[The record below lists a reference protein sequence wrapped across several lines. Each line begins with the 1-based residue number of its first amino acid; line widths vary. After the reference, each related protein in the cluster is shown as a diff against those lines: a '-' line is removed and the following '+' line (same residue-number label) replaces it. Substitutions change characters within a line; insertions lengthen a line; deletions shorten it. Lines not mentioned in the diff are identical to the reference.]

1 MAGDMKK
8 PRVSEIAKL
17 AGVSTATVSKVINGR
32 EGVSSSTRA
41 RIEKIMEESGYS
53 KSLVT
58 TKTSQ
63 TIELVLT
70 EVMANGINAMIAET
84 SKYVKS
90 MPIGITITQT
100 GRGKRSEESFRE
112 ILNRNPLG
120 VILLLSNA
128 TEREKTLLRSRNI
141 PFVIIDSIGEGSQ
154 DTLGVGIDNW
164 TGGLI
169 ATEHLIKLGH
179 QRIGIITGPQNAESA
194 QARYSGYATALRRAG
209 IQLDPELVAYG
220 DYMPERGYECA
231 CQLLD
236 LPAAKRPT
244 AIFACNDV
252 TALNVYRA
260 ARQRGLSLPA
270 DLSVVGFDN
279 VYPAQYLY
287 PALTTISQPFD
298 MIARDL
304 GEFWLL
310 DQWST
315 VGLHGWIRSP
325 LNYGSSRTILRLF
338 TSAFFH
344 AAHARRPRYV
354 QLLDEHRHAARHRA
368 QPVADR
374 LERWANRRTN
384 RRCAHAGRPW
394 KPP

>member
-84 SKYVKS
+84 TEYVKS

-220 DYMPERGYECA
+220 DTCRNAATSAHANCSTCPPPNGRLRSSHATTSRRSTCTA
-231 CQLLD
+231 
-236 LPAAKRPT
+236 LPANA
-244 AIFACNDV
+244 AC
-252 TALNVYRA
+252 
-260 ARQRGLSLPA
+260 PC
-270 DLSVVGFDN
+270 
-279 VYPAQYLY
+279 P
-287 PALTTISQPFD
+287 LTCRSS
-298 MIARDL
+298 A
-304 GEFWLL
+304 
-310 DQWST
+310 ST
-315 VGLHGWIRSP
+315 TCTRHNTCTRRSP
-325 LNYGSSRTILRLF
+325 PSASRST
-338 TSAFFH
+338 
-344 AAHARRPRYV
+344 
-354 QLLDEHRHAARHRA
+354 
-368 QPVADR
+368 
-374 LERWANRRTN
+374 
-384 RRCAHAGRPW
+384 
-394 KPP
+394 

>member
-84 SKYVKS
+84 SEYVKS

-164 TGGLI
+164 TGGL
-169 ATEHLIKLGH
+169 
-179 QRIGIITGPQNAESA
+179 Q
-194 QARYSGYATALRRAG
+194 
-209 IQLDPELVAYG
+209 
-220 DYMPERGYECA
+220 
-231 CQLLD
+231 
-236 LPAAKRPT
+236 
-244 AIFACNDV
+244 
-252 TALNVYRA
+252 
-260 ARQRGLSLPA
+260 
-270 DLSVVGFDN
+270 
-279 VYPAQYLY
+279 
-287 PALTTISQPFD
+287 
-298 MIARDL
+298 
-304 GEFWLL
+304 WL
-310 DQWST
+310 
-315 VGLHGWIRSP
+315 
-325 LNYGSSRTILRLF
+325 
-338 TSAFFH
+338 
-344 AAHARRPRYV
+344 
-354 QLLDEHRHAARHRA
+354 RHRA
-368 QPVADR
+368 ASRRDPAGSRAGR
-374 LERWANRRTN
+374 LRRL
-384 RRCAHAGRPW
+384 HAGTRLRVRMPTARPARRQTADCDLRMQRRHGAQRVPRC
-394 KPP
+394 PPTRPVPAR

>member
-84 SKYVKS
+84 TEYVKS

-128 TEREKTLLRSRNI
+128 TEREKHYCVRATFPSSLSTPSAKGRRTRSAWA
-141 PFVIIDSIGEGSQ
+141 S
-154 DTLGVGIDNW
+154 T
-164 TGGLI
+164 
-169 ATEHLIKLGH
+169 
-179 QRIGIITGPQNAESA
+179 TGP
-194 QARYSGYATALRRAG
+194 AG
-209 IQLDPELVAYG
+209 
-220 DYMPERGYECA
+220 
-231 CQLLD
+231 
-236 LPAAKRPT
+236 
-244 AIFACNDV
+244 
-252 TALNVYRA
+252 
-260 ARQRGLSLPA
+260 
-270 DLSVVGFDN
+270 
-279 VYPAQYLY
+279 
-287 PALTTISQPFD
+287 
-298 MIARDL
+298 
-304 GEFWLL
+304 
-310 DQWST
+310 
-315 VGLHGWIRSP
+315 
-325 LNYGSSRTILRLF
+325 
-338 TSAFFH
+338 
-344 AAHARRPRYV
+344 
-354 QLLDEHRHAARHRA
+354 
-368 QPVADR
+368 
-374 LERWANRRTN
+374 
-384 RRCAHAGRPW
+384 
-394 KPP
+394 

>member
-84 SKYVKS
+84 SEYVKS

-236 LPAAKRPT
+236 LPA
-244 AIFACNDV
+244 
-252 TALNVYRA
+252 
-260 ARQRGLSLPA
+260 

-298 MIARDL
+298 MIARKAVDMI
-304 GEFWLL
+304 L
-310 DQWST
+310 DA
-315 VGLHGWIRSP
+315 RA
-325 LNYGSSRTILRLF
+325 GS
-338 TSAFFH
+338 
-344 AAHARRPRYV
+344 
-354 QLLDEHRHAARHRA
+354 
-368 QPVADR
+368 VADHYLILPTR
-374 LERWANRRTN
+374 LVVRESTTA
-384 RRCAHAGRPW
+384 P
-394 KPP
+394 KKS

>member
-84 SKYVKS
+84 TEYVKS

-231 CQLLD
+231 CQLL
-236 LPAAKRPT
+236 
-244 AIFACNDV
+244 
-252 TALNVYRA
+252 NVYRA

-298 MIARDL
+298 MIARKAVDMI
-304 GEFWLL
+304 L
-310 DQWST
+310 DA
-315 VGLHGWIRSP
+315 RA
-325 LNYGSSRTILRLF
+325 GS
-338 TSAFFH
+338 
-344 AAHARRPRYV
+344 
-354 QLLDEHRHAARHRA
+354 
-368 QPVADR
+368 VADHYLILPTR
-374 LERWANRRTN
+374 LVVRESTTA
-384 RRCAHAGRPW
+384 P
-394 KPP
+394 KKS

>member
-84 SKYVKS
+84 SEYVKS

-244 AIFACNDV
+244 AIFACNDI

-270 DLSVVGFDN
+270 DLSVVC
-279 VYPAQYLY
+279 L
-287 PALTTISQPFD
+287 LLHISEPH
-298 MIARDL
+298 
-304 GEFWLL
+304 E
-310 DQWST
+310 T
-315 VGLHGWIRSP
+315 
-325 LNYGSSRTILRLF
+325 
-338 TSAFFH
+338 
-344 AAHARRPRYV
+344 
-354 QLLDEHRHAARHRA
+354 
-368 QPVADR
+368 
-374 LERWANRRTN
+374 
-384 RRCAHAGRPW
+384 
-394 KPP
+394 

>member
-84 SKYVKS
+84 TEYVKS

-209 IQLDPELVAYG
+209 IQAGSRAGRLRRLHAGTRLRVR
-220 DYMPERGYECA
+220 M
-231 CQLLD
+231 
-236 LPAAKRPT
+236 PT
-244 AIFACNDV
+244 A
-252 TALNVYRA
+252 R
-260 ARQRGLSLPA
+260 P
-270 DLSVVGFDN
+270 
-279 VYPAQYLY
+279 
-287 PALTTISQPFD
+287 
-298 MIARDL
+298 
-304 GEFWLL
+304 
-310 DQWST
+310 
-315 VGLHGWIRSP
+315 
-325 LNYGSSRTILRLF
+325 
-338 TSAFFH
+338 
-344 AAHARRPRYV
+344 ARRQTADCDLRMQRRHGAQRVPRCPPTRLV
-354 QLLDEHRHAARHRA
+354 PAR
-368 QPVADR
+368 
-374 LERWANRRTN
+374 
-384 RRCAHAGRPW
+384 
-394 KPP
+394 

>member
-84 SKYVKS
+84 SEYVKS

-128 TEREKTLLRSRNI
+128 KKHYCVRATFPSSLSTPSAKGRRTRSAWA
-141 PFVIIDSIGEGSQ
+141 S
-154 DTLGVGIDNW
+154 T
-164 TGGLI
+164 
-169 ATEHLIKLGH
+169 
-179 QRIGIITGPQNAESA
+179 TGP
-194 QARYSGYATALRRAG
+194 AG
-209 IQLDPELVAYG
+209 
-220 DYMPERGYECA
+220 
-231 CQLLD
+231 
-236 LPAAKRPT
+236 
-244 AIFACNDV
+244 
-252 TALNVYRA
+252 
-260 ARQRGLSLPA
+260 
-270 DLSVVGFDN
+270 
-279 VYPAQYLY
+279 
-287 PALTTISQPFD
+287 
-298 MIARDL
+298 
-304 GEFWLL
+304 
-310 DQWST
+310 
-315 VGLHGWIRSP
+315 
-325 LNYGSSRTILRLF
+325 
-338 TSAFFH
+338 
-344 AAHARRPRYV
+344 
-354 QLLDEHRHAARHRA
+354 
-368 QPVADR
+368 
-374 LERWANRRTN
+374 
-384 RRCAHAGRPW
+384 
-394 KPP
+394 

>member
-84 SKYVKS
+84 SEYVKS

-164 TGGLI
+164 TG
-169 ATEHLIKLGH
+169 
-179 QRIGIITGPQNAESA
+179 
-194 QARYSGYATALRRAG
+194 RA
-209 IQLDPELVAYG
+209 D
-220 DYMPERGYECA
+220 
-231 CQLLD
+231 
-236 LPAAKRPT
+236 
-244 AIFACNDV
+244 
-252 TALNVYRA
+252 
-260 ARQRGLSLPA
+260 
-270 DLSVVGFDN
+270 
-279 VYPAQYLY
+279 
-287 PALTTISQPFD
+287 
-298 MIARDL
+298 
-304 GEFWLL
+304 
-310 DQWST
+310 
-315 VGLHGWIRSP
+315 
-325 LNYGSSRTILRLF
+325 
-338 TSAFFH
+338 
-344 AAHARRPRYV
+344 
-354 QLLDEHRHAARHRA
+354 RHRA
-368 QPVADR
+368 PHQTRPSAHRHHHRPAERRIRSGPLQWLRHRAASRRDPAGSRAGR
-374 LERWANRRTN
+374 LRRL
-384 RRCAHAGRPW
+384 HAGTRL
-394 KPP
+394 

>member
-84 SKYVKS
+84 SEYVKS

-141 PFVIIDSIGEGSQ
+141 PFVII
-154 DTLGVGIDNW
+154 
-164 TGGLI
+164 
-169 ATEHLIKLGH
+169 A
-179 QRIGIITGPQNAESA
+179 GPQNAESA

-244 AIFACNDV
+244 AIFACNDI

-298 MIARDL
+298 MIARKAVDMI
-304 GEFWLL
+304 L
-310 DQWST
+310 DA
-315 VGLHGWIRSP
+315 RA
-325 LNYGSSRTILRLF
+325 GS
-338 TSAFFH
+338 
-344 AAHARRPRYV
+344 
-354 QLLDEHRHAARHRA
+354 
-368 QPVADR
+368 VADHYLILPTR
-374 LERWANRRTN
+374 LVVRESTTA
-384 RRCAHAGRPW
+384 P
-394 KPP
+394 KKS

>member
-84 SKYVKS
+84 SEYVKS

-154 DTLGVGIDNW
+154 DTLGVAS
-164 TGGLI
+164 T
-169 ATEHLIKLGH
+169 
-179 QRIGIITGPQNAESA
+179 TGP
-194 QARYSGYATALRRAG
+194 AG
-209 IQLDPELVAYG
+209 
-220 DYMPERGYECA
+220 
-231 CQLLD
+231 
-236 LPAAKRPT
+236 
-244 AIFACNDV
+244 
-252 TALNVYRA
+252 
-260 ARQRGLSLPA
+260 
-270 DLSVVGFDN
+270 
-279 VYPAQYLY
+279 
-287 PALTTISQPFD
+287 
-298 MIARDL
+298 
-304 GEFWLL
+304 
-310 DQWST
+310 
-315 VGLHGWIRSP
+315 
-325 LNYGSSRTILRLF
+325 
-338 TSAFFH
+338 
-344 AAHARRPRYV
+344 
-354 QLLDEHRHAARHRA
+354 
-368 QPVADR
+368 
-374 LERWANRRTN
+374 
-384 RRCAHAGRPW
+384 
-394 KPP
+394 

>member
-70 EVMANGINAMIAET
+70 EVMANGINAIIAET
-84 SKYVKS
+84 SEYVKS

-244 AIFACNDV
+244 AIFACNDI

-298 MIARDL
+298 MIARKAVDMI
-304 GEFWLL
+304 L
-310 DQWST
+310 DA
-315 VGLHGWIRSP
+315 RA
-325 LNYGSSRTILRLF
+325 GS
-338 TSAFFH
+338 
-344 AAHARRPRYV
+344 
-354 QLLDEHRHAARHRA
+354 
-368 QPVADR
+368 VADHYLILPTR
-374 LERWANRRTN
+374 LVVRESTTA
-384 RRCAHAGRPW
+384 P
-394 KPP
+394 KKS

>member
-1 MAGDMKK
+1 
-8 PRVSEIAKL
+8 
-17 AGVSTATVSKVINGR
+17 
-32 EGVSSSTRA
+32 
-41 RIEKIMEESGYS
+41 MEESGYS

-84 SKYVKS
+84 SEYVKS

-220 DYMPERGYECA
+220 DTCRN
-231 CQLLD
+231 
-236 LPAAKRPT
+236 AATSAHANCSTCPPPNGRLRSSHAT
-244 AIFACNDV
+244 
-252 TALNVYRA
+252 TSRRSTVYRA

-298 MIARDL
+298 MIARKAVDMI
-304 GEFWLL
+304 L
-310 DQWST
+310 DA
-315 VGLHGWIRSP
+315 RA
-325 LNYGSSRTILRLF
+325 GS
-338 TSAFFH
+338 
-344 AAHARRPRYV
+344 
-354 QLLDEHRHAARHRA
+354 
-368 QPVADR
+368 VADHYLILPTR
-374 LERWANRRTN
+374 LVVRESTTA
-384 RRCAHAGRPW
+384 P
-394 KPP
+394 KKS

>member
-70 EVMANGINAMIAET
+70 EVMANGINAIIAET
-84 SKYVKS
+84 TEYVKS

-179 QRIGIITGPQNAESA
+179 QRIGIITARRTQNPLRPATVATPPRCVAPGSSWIPSWSPTATTCRNAATSA
-194 QARYSGYATALRRAG
+194 HANCSTCPPPDGRLRSSHATTSRRSTCTALPAN
-209 IQLDPELVAYG
+209 A
-220 DYMPERGYECA
+220 A
-231 CQLLD
+231 C
-236 LPAAKRPT
+236 PCP
-244 AIFACNDV
+244 
-252 TALNVYRA
+252 
-260 ARQRGLSLPA
+260 
-270 DLSVVGFDN
+270 
-279 VYPAQYLY
+279 
-287 PALTTISQPFD
+287 LTCRSS
-298 MIARDL
+298 A
-304 GEFWLL
+304 
-310 DQWST
+310 ST
-315 VGLHGWIRSP
+315 TCTRHNTCTRRSP
-325 LNYGSSRTILRLF
+325 PSASRST
-338 TSAFFH
+338 
-344 AAHARRPRYV
+344 
-354 QLLDEHRHAARHRA
+354 
-368 QPVADR
+368 
-374 LERWANRRTN
+374 
-384 RRCAHAGRPW
+384 
-394 KPP
+394 

>member
-84 SKYVKS
+84 SEYVES

-141 PFVIIDSIGEGSQ
+141 PFVIIEPIGEVSQ

-194 QARYSGYATALRRAG
+194 QARYGGYATALRRAG
-209 IQLDPELVAYG
+209 IQLDPELVVYG

-298 MIARDL
+298 MIARKAVDMI
-304 GEFWLL
+304 L
-310 DQWST
+310 DA
-315 VGLHGWIRSP
+315 RA
-325 LNYGSSRTILRLF
+325 GS
-338 TSAFFH
+338 
-344 AAHARRPRYV
+344 
-354 QLLDEHRHAARHRA
+354 
-368 QPVADR
+368 VADHYLILPTR
-374 LERWANRRTN
+374 LVVRESTTA
-384 RRCAHAGRPW
+384 P
-394 KPP
+394 KKS

>member
-1 MAGDMKK
+1 MKYGRNGATDGRRYEK
-8 PRVSEIAKL
+8 TRVSEIAKL

-84 SKYVKS
+84 SEYVKS

-154 DTLGVGIDNW
+154 DTLG
-164 TGGLI
+164 GG
-169 ATEHLIKLGH
+169 HRQLG
-179 QRIGIITGPQNAESA
+179 P
-194 QARYSGYATALRRAG
+194 AG
-209 IQLDPELVAYG
+209 
-220 DYMPERGYECA
+220 
-231 CQLLD
+231 
-236 LPAAKRPT
+236 
-244 AIFACNDV
+244 
-252 TALNVYRA
+252 
-260 ARQRGLSLPA
+260 
-270 DLSVVGFDN
+270 
-279 VYPAQYLY
+279 
-287 PALTTISQPFD
+287 
-298 MIARDL
+298 
-304 GEFWLL
+304 
-310 DQWST
+310 
-315 VGLHGWIRSP
+315 
-325 LNYGSSRTILRLF
+325 
-338 TSAFFH
+338 
-344 AAHARRPRYV
+344 
-354 QLLDEHRHAARHRA
+354 
-368 QPVADR
+368 
-374 LERWANRRTN
+374 
-384 RRCAHAGRPW
+384 
-394 KPP
+394 

>member
-120 VILLLSNA
+120 IILLLSNA

-220 DYMPERGYECA
+220 RLRSSHATTSRRSTCTA
-231 CQLLD
+231 
-236 LPAAKRPT
+236 LPANA
-244 AIFACNDV
+244 AC
-252 TALNVYRA
+252 
-260 ARQRGLSLPA
+260 PC
-270 DLSVVGFDN
+270 
-279 VYPAQYLY
+279 P
-287 PALTTISQPFD
+287 LTCRSS
-298 MIARDL
+298 A
-304 GEFWLL
+304 
-310 DQWST
+310 ST
-315 VGLHGWIRSP
+315 TCTRHNTCTRRSP
-325 LNYGSSRTILRLF
+325 PSASRST
-338 TSAFFH
+338 
-344 AAHARRPRYV
+344 
-354 QLLDEHRHAARHRA
+354 
-368 QPVADR
+368 
-374 LERWANRRTN
+374 
-384 RRCAHAGRPW
+384 
-394 KPP
+394 